1 MINLFSFI
9 VRMKTDVDEYDDE
22 DLGVFITDEECLK
35 MEKMINNVGRV
46 LIVSVPIIVG
56 YLILLTAKSVAL

>member
-1 MINLFSFI
+1 VINLFSFI